1 MEKDTSK
8 KPVLRLQ
15 GTVTRRTVPMTARG
29 CDMIRAI
36 RDKMQN
42 DLKEQNKIDYDI
54 PFPTVI
60 HLVLKDYCEYHNI
73 EVEDVTS
80 KLGSEDGESK
90 ESSIPE

>member
-1 MEKDTSK
+1 MEKEISK

-36 RDKMQN
+36 REKMQQ
-42 DLKEQNKIDYDI
+42 DLKDQNNMDYDI

-60 HLVLKDYCEYHNI
+60 HLVLKDYCEHHNI
-73 EVEDVTS
+73 EVDNVTRANGIEAGEAEDPS
-80 KLGSEDGESK
+80 
-90 ESSIPE
+90 

>member
-1 MEKDTSK
+1 MEKDVSR

-15 GTVTRRTVPMTARG
+15 GTVTRRTVPMTSRG

-42 DLKEQNKIDYDI
+42 DLKEENKIEYDI

-80 KLGSEDGESK
+80 SFISEDGDPSDNSGEG
-90 ESSIPE
+90 

>member
-1 MEKDTSK
+1 MEKDISK

-29 CDMIRAI
+29 CDMIRKI
-36 RDKMQN
+36 RDKMQS

-73 EVEDVTS
+73 EVEDVTTS
-80 KLGSEDGESK
+80 FGSEDGESDNTS
-90 ESSIPE
+90 E

>member
-1 MEKDTSK
+1 MEKDVSK

-36 RDKMQN
+36 RERMQRN
-42 DLKEQNKIDYDI
+42 LKEQNKIDYDI

-73 EVEDVTS
+73 EVDDVTAN
-80 KLGSEDGESK
+80 LGNEAGEADDSSE
-90 ESSIPE
+90 